1 MESDSQQIVCGNT
14 YQKSPHKSRKTYGSI
29 LRDNKIDDNLVIQ
42 QMGHVDIS
50 TTEEY
55 YHRNMKSVVRK
66 AAILNEIPIFE
77 AKLS

>member
-1 MESDSQQIVCGNT
+1 M
-14 YQKSPHKSRKTYGSI
+14 
-29 LRDNKIDDNLVIQ
+29 RDNKIDDNLVIQ

-55 YHRNMKSVVRK
+55 YHRNMKRVERK
-66 AAILNEIPIFE
+66 AEILNEIPIFE

>member
-1 MESDSQQIVCGNT
+1 M
-14 YQKSPHKSRKTYGSI
+14 
-29 LRDNKIDDNLVIQ
+29 RDNKIDDNLVIQ

-55 YHRNMKSVVRK
+55 YHRNMKSVERK
-66 AAILNEIPIFE
+66 AEILNEIPIFE